1 MNLHLTTWQRVKC
14 INIISELQ
22 GDARLLRKAFRLLD
36 LLDLSSAEKEEIG
49 LYQDA
54 SGIGWDPAK
63 AQGKV
68 WDIEI
73 PDPELV
79 DFLKLHVQHH
89 GRWPVSSAREI
100 FDLLEQLGIQE
111 GEHETSVGAPVE

>member
-1 MNLHLTTWQRVKC
+1 MKLHLTTWQRVKC

-22 GDARLLRKAFRLLD
+22 GDARLLRKAFKLLD
-36 LLDLSSAEKEEIG
+36 LLDLSSTEKEEIG
-49 LYQDA
+49 LYQET
-54 SGIGWDPAK
+54 SGIGWDPMR

-68 WDIEI
+68 WEIEI

-79 DFLKLHVQHH
+79 NFLKLYVQHH

-100 FDLLEQLGIQE
+100 FDLFEQLGIRE
-111 GEHETSVGAPVE
+111 DEPEAPVGVPVE